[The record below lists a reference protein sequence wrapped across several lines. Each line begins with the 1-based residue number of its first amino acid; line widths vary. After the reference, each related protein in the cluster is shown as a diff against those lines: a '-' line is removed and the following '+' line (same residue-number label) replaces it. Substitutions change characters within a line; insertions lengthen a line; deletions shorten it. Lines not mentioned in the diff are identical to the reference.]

1 MGRLTLTLVSSAQQL
16 ETVSSEPRRAH
27 VTVACTSLTM
37 RRDSQDTESRRL
49 RKKPERRRSQ
59 RRSLDQRPRLSLPLR
74 SIGSTSSA
82 STSRSTTTCSRRRT
96 LMLSRGSS
104 RNGRRNLKADHL
116 KTSTRISMQK
126 SKRIQPVKRRKATP
140 SQPVRLSRRL
150 QFSFNRTPRA
160 RNGSDLRRSDS
171 KLARREFRRSSSPCS
186 RSECQLPVQ
195 CC

>member
-49 RKKPERRRSQ
+49 GKKPERRRSQ
-59 RRSLDQRPRLSLPLR
+59 RRSLDQRPRLYLPLR

-126 SKRIQPVKRRKATP
+126 SER

-160 RNGSDLRRSDS
+160 RNGSDLRRSYS